1 MVKQAALWIQ
11 QYNHP
16 RTILALR
23 VPVTAL
29 QGRPRRLEWD
39 DGNGVGR
46 DPLGNGATHQL
57 ADRHPR
63 SEPASLSLAM
73 GGTTPG
79 THAELD
85 ARSNVLYGLGG
96 ISQCSLHASAIHRS
110 MPDASPRMCPS

>member
-1 MVKQAALWIQ
+1 MVQG
-11 QYNHP
+11 
-16 RTILALR
+16 LA
-23 VPVTAL
+23 
-29 QGRPRRLEWD
+29 QRLGKD

-46 DPLGNGATHQL
+46 DPRRNGVTHRQ

-63 SEPASLSLAM
+63 LEPASLSLAM